1 MKMGEN
7 VVYRYQNTVR
17 VGRWVK
23 ITPTHKAVIMT
34 IRKGNTSF
42 VLRNMNQIYSLT
54 DLVNKY
60 GLGTS
65 EMTVEQQNEFEQSK
79 VSKRCGERQK
89 EPFLKF

>member
-23 ITPTHKAVIMT
+23 ITPNHRAVIMSYQ
-34 IRKGNTSF
+34 KGNQAF
-42 VLRNMNQIYSLT
+42 LIRNMNQIYSLR

-60 GLGTS
+60 GL
-65 EMTVEQQNEFEQSK
+65 
-79 VSKRCGERQK
+79 
-89 EPFLKF
+89 EPPDTAV